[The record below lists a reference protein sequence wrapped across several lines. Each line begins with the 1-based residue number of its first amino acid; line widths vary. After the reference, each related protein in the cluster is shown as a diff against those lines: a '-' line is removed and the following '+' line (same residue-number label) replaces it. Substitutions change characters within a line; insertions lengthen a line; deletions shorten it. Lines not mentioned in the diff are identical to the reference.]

1 MIDGLVKAN
10 LININSQISK
20 TCTQSGRTASDV
32 TLVAVSKF
40 QDDGK
45 IDEALRAG
53 LRVFGENRVQE
64 AESHWTARRAQ
75 YPDLQLHLIGP
86 LQSNKTKD
94 AVALFDVIE
103 SIDRVSIA
111 EEIAKEC
118 TKQHKNPVCLI
129 QVNTGNEPQK
139 AGVSL
144 DDLPALIQKCRDLK
158 LNVQG
163 LMCIPP
169 VNDPAAFH
177 FSLLKKLAARHRL
190 PLLSMGMSADFEKA
204 IRVGATHIRIGGA
217 LFGDRQESSSPP
229 SLLSAS

>member
-1 MIDGLVKAN
+1 MIKEN
-10 LININSQISK
+10 LDKIKNTIP
-20 TCTQSGRTASDV
+20 SDV

-45 IDEALRAG
+45 IDEALTCG

-64 AESHWTARRAQ
+64 AESHWVSRRAQ

-86 LQSNKTKD
+86 LQSNKAKE

-103 SIDRVSIA
+103 TIDRESIA
-111 EEIAKEC
+111 TEIAKEC
-118 TKQHKNPVCLI
+118 AKQNKNPVCLI
-129 QVNTGNEPQK
+129 QVNTGNEDQK

-144 DDLPALIQKCRDLK
+144 DDLPLLIAKCQELK
-158 LNVQG
+158 LNLQG

-169 VNDPAAFH
+169 VDEPAAFH
-177 FSLLKKLAARHRL
+177 FSLLKKLAARHNL

-204 IRVGATHIRIGGA
+204 IKVGATHIRVGTA
-217 LFGDRQESSSPP
+217 LFGARE
-229 SLLSAS
+229 

>member
-1 MIDGLVKAN
+1 MSVSSN
-10 LININSQISK
+10 LQDIKSLISK
-20 TCTQSGRTASDV
+20 SCAHSGRKVDDV

-45 IDEALRAG
+45 IDEALNAG

-64 AESHWTARRAQ
+64 AETHWAARRTK

-86 LQSNKTKD
+86 LQSNKAKD

-103 SIDRVSIA
+103 TIDRVSIA

-118 TKQHKNPVCLI
+118 TKQHKNPVCFI
-129 QVNTGNEPQK
+129 QVNTGGEEQK

-144 DDLPALIQKCRDLK
+144 DDLPSLITTCQNLK
-158 LNVQG
+158 LNLQG

-169 VNDPAAFH
+169 VDEPAAFH
-177 FSLLKKLAARHRL
+177 FALLKKLSLRHNL
-190 PLLSMGMSADFEKA
+190 PFLSMGMSADFEKA
-204 IRVGATHIRIGGA
+204 IKVGATHVRIGTA
-217 LFGDRQESSSPP
+217 LFGDRQPQE
-229 SLLSAS
+229 